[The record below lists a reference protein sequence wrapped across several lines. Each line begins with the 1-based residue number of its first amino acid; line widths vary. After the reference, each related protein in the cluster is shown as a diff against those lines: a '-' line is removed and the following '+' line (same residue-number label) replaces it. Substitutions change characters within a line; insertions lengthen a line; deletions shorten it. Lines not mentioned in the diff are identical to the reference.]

1 MNPTVV
7 AIVLLAAFLHA
18 GWNALVKAGKDAFL
32 TSVLVASGAALIS
45 LAALPFLPAPA
56 PASLPYVVASTIIH
70 FFYYGLLSAA
80 YRHGDMSLAYPLMR
94 GSAPLMVAIASRPL
108 LGEVLN
114 PRQYLAIACIC
125 SGIFGLYLAARR
137 PAIAGLVSTLGS
149 DPNRTRARL
158 IEAPSAAGP
167 VHSAGRATLFA
178 LLNAVA
184 ITAYTLVDG
193 IGARKSGAPAAYT
206 MYLFVLT
213 ACGLLAW
220 TLARRPVALRAYA
233 RRHWRVALLGGFGT
247 LASYG
252 LALWAMTVAPVA
264 AVAALRET
272 AILFAAA
279 IAALFLR
286 EKIGWRRAA
295 AIGFIAGGAALMR
308 FA

>member
-1 MNPTVV
+1 MSPTVV
-7 AIVLLAAFLHA
+7 ALVLLAAFLHA

-56 PASLPYVVASTIIH
+56 PASLPYVLASTLIH
-70 FFYYGLLSAA
+70 FLYYGLLAAA

-114 PRQYLAIACIC
+114 PQQYLAIACIC
-125 SGIFGLYLAARR
+125 SGIFGLYLASRHR
-137 PAIAGLVSTLGS
+137 VPAEPVSTLGS
-149 DPNRTRARL
+149 DPNRTRTRL
-158 IEAPSAAGP
+158 MEAPSAPGP
-167 VHSAGRATLFA
+167 ARSAGRATLFA

-213 ACGLLAW
+213 AFGLLAW

-233 RRHWRVALLGGFGT
+233 CQHWRVALLGGLGT

-279 IAALFLR
+279 IATLFLR

>member
-1 MNPTVV
+1 MSPTVV

-56 PASLPYVVASTIIH
+56 PASLPYVLASTLIH

-94 GSAPLMVAIASRPL
+94 GSAPLMIAIASRPL

-114 PRQYLAIACIC
+114 PQQYLAIACIC
-125 SGIFGLYLAARR
+125 SGIFGLYLASRH
-137 PAIAGLVSTLGS
+137 PATAEPVSTLVPGTRVDTGS
-149 DPNRTRARL
+149 T
-158 IEAPSAAGP
+158 
-167 VHSAGRATLFA
+167 GRATLFA

-213 ACGLLAW
+213 AFGLLAW
-220 TLARRPVALRAYA
+220 TLARRPAALRAYA
-233 RRHWRVALLGGFGT
+233 RQHWRVALLGGFGT

-286 EKIGWRRAA
+286 EKIGWRRAV